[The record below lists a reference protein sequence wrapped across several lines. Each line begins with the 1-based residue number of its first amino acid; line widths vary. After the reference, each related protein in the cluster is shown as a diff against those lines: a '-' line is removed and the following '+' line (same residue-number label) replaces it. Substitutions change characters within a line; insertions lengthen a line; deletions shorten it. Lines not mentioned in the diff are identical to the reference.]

1 MANIHAYIEL
11 AGDQPAESS
20 LEALGEGRRIASA
33 LGATLHAVVACA
45 IPPRGADGLI
55 ETLGRHGADKV
66 VLVSAPELAGPLLHA
81 THGPAVAAACEK
93 APPALVLLA
102 ATAGGR
108 DLAPRLA
115 ARLGAAYLAE
125 ASVEYGAR
133 GELLLSR
140 IVYTGA
146 FRRRLQADELER
158 PVVATLAPGSYA
170 RATGDDEAE
179 VVLVPPPAAP
189 AAPPIEEIERRADP
203 DRAVDTAR
211 VVVTAGAGVSKD
223 AWALVQA
230 LARALGGEAAVT
242 RGGVLG
248 GLAPAEREVGIGG
261 RLVSPRLYVACG
273 ASGSSAHLAGVGADA
288 EIVAVN
294 PDPRAPIFQ
303 AAAYGIVGTVEEV
316 LPKLLAAL
324 EATRPS

>member
-1 MANIHAYIEL
+1 VANIHAYIEL

-146 FRRRLQADELER
+146 FRRRLQAGSRGAIHVAVFGSDELE
-158 PVVATLAPGSYA
+158 VGDILLESLALGPTRA
-170 RATGDDEAE
+170 RA
-179 VVLVPPPAAP
+179 
-189 AAPPIEEIERRADP
+189 
-203 DRAVDTAR
+203 
-211 VVVTAGAGVSKD
+211 AG
-223 AWALVQA
+223 
-230 LARALGGEAAVT
+230 
-242 RGGVLG
+242 
-248 GLAPAEREVGIGG
+248 
-261 RLVSPRLYVACG
+261 
-273 ASGSSAHLAGVGADA
+273 DA
-288 EIVAVN
+288 EIGDLDQDGWPELLLKFWIDETGVE
-294 PDPRAPIFQ
+294 PDDTEICLTGLTASLRRLEGCDPLDP
-303 AAAYGIVGTVEEV
+303 
-316 LPKLLAAL
+316 AL
-324 EATRPS
+324 R